1 MPYLPCGIFH
11 FGEIAIREAKRT
23 MREAGIEV
31 RL

>member
-1 MPYLPCGIFH
+1 MARLPAGIFH
-11 FGEIAIREAKRT
+11 LGGASIREAKLA